1 MHTTLLFLVELKGK
15 AQGLGQDGLD
25 FAPAFLWGE
34 KSRERFAVVTNFYV
48 TCLLLILKWGQSI
61 MYLFIQL
68 FGTRFRR

>member
-1 MHTTLLFLVELKGK
+1 MHTTLLFLVELKGR

-25 FAPAFLWGE
+25 FAPACGGE
-34 KSRERFAVVTNFYV
+34 SRERFAVVAYFYV

-68 FGTRFRR
+68 FGTLFRR